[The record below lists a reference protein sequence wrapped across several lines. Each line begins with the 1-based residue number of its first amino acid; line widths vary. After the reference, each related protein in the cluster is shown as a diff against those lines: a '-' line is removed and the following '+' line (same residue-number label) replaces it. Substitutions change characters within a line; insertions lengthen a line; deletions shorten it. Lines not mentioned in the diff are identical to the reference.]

1 MKRNHRVLVI
11 VLLVAALAIVAA
23 GCGKKKTTRETTGKA
38 PEKEFSIAFSNA
50 TMDHP
55 WRKALTKSIEDEVAK
70 IPEFRLLIS
79 DGNNQNSKQID
90 DVRNFITQNVDLL
103 IVSPNESGPLTAP
116 CEEAMEAG
124 IPVILL
130 DRSINSESYVTL
142 VGGDNMEI
150 GRTAAEF
157 VLDRLPN
164 GAKIVEIQGTAGASA
179 TIERH
184 DGFREIIGGKPAY
197 EVIVTQDG
205 DYKQPNARTIME
217 NTLQAHK
224 VIDCVYAH
232 NDDMAFGALHAAQDA
247 GRADKMIIIGVDG
260 EQKAIDA
267 VGSGDLAA
275 TIIYPYWCG
284 AEAVRAA
291 KTMLID
297 HETLD
302 KRIKMETPLVDSTN
316 VEAFLDKGF

>member
-1 MKRNHRVLVI
+1 MKRNLVLI
-11 VLLVAALAIVAA
+11 VTILLVTAMAFTTA
-23 GCGKKKTTRETTGKA
+23 GCGKKKSTRETTGKA
-38 PEKEFSIAFSNA
+38 PQTEFTIAFSNA

-55 WRKALTKSIEDEVAK
+55 WRKALTKSIEDEADK

-90 DVRNFITQNVDLL
+90 DVRNFITQEVDLL

-116 CEEAMEAG
+116 CEEAMQAM

-157 VLDRLPN
+157 VLNKLPN

-184 DGFREIIGGKPAY
+184 DGFLEIIRDRSEY
-197 EVIVTQDG
+197 EIIVSQDG
-205 DYKQPNARTIME
+205 DYKQPDARTIME
-217 NTLQAHK
+217 NTLQAHRK
-224 VIDCVYAH
+224 IDCVYAH

-247 GRADKMIIIGVDG
+247 GRAQEMIIIGVDG

-267 VGSGDLAA
+267 VASGDLAA

-291 KTMLID
+291 KQMLID
-297 HETLD
+297 NAPVER
-302 KRIKMETPLVDSTN
+302 RIKMETPLVDSTN